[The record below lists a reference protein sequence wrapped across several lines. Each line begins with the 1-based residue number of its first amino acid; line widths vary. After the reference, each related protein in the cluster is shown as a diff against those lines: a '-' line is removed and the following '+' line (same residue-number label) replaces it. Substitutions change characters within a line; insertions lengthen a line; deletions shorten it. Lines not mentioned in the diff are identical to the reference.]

1 MEKAMKNTDL
11 VDRINQLEIPDHIEA
26 FTSDEIVLLGAF
38 EEFALSEDDAIE
50 GAEDLLND
58 SVAF

>member
-1 MEKAMKNTDL
+1 MKNTDL
-11 VDRINQLEIPDHIEA
+11 VDRINQLEIPHHIE
-26 FTSDEIVLLGAF
+26 TLSPDEIVLLAAF